1 MFGFKRLCVLM
12 KTHLH
17 FTSNVLVFYFE
28 RTYVLHQT
36 YLRFFEWGNGVT
48 KYLKISFFYN
58 A

>member
-28 RTYVLHQT
+28 CTCVLHQT
-36 YLRFFEWGNGVT
+36 YFRFLSGGMEN
-48 KYLKISFFYN
+48 LLS